1 MEHKTCPS
9 CGGDKFEWG
18 LLRSVNYRSGLGVLG
33 GGTRAVKVQRCLTC
47 YHLLLY
53 TDDNITRRDQLLK
66 LASTV
71 VKIAVPVLVVM
82 AIARPFWNV
91 VLALR
96 GFSRQ
101 TMQVKSQLDTL
112 STQIENVSKFSLPPF
127 ANGTKRKAERE
138 KVA

>member
-18 LLRSVNYRSGLGVLG
+18 LLRAVNYRSGLGVLG
-33 GGTRAVKVQRCLTC
+33 GGAKAVKVQRCLTC

-53 TDDNITRRDQLLK
+53 TDDSITRRDQLLK

-112 STQIENVSKFSLPPF
+112 STQIENVSKFSLPQF
-127 ANGTKRKAERE
+127 ANGTKKKAERE
-138 KVA
+138 TVA